1 VPAGRDTL
9 LTPGVGGPCYQG
21 GMSGLGDAASKIG
34 EKVVEILDIFDLSFF
49 ISGAVVMAALL
60 QFFGPL
66 DKALDQ
72 LEGAG
77 VFGLVLGSYVLGL
90 VCFAV
95 GRPVRTMLER
105 KRARR
110 ADHELFHRALLQQ
123 GLGVPGG
130 PGEALR
136 RYFGHG
142 VEVEDPAVRMAMY
155 TRMWAHVRCYP
166 ELQQSFS
173 LLNRYWVL
181 SASYDGLAI
190 AAFVWLL
197 PVWQKVGQQGTLAG
211 VGWAGLWTVAIFVA
225 LAACWHRAREYKRYQ
240 IEEIVAT
247 VAHWLSL
254 VGRRELEGVGP
265 ASGRAASRQDANAER
280 SADEGSLASEGD

>member
-1 VPAGRDTL
+1 
-9 LTPGVGGPCYQG
+9 
-21 GMSGLGDAASKIG
+21 MSGLGDAASKIG

-60 QFFGPL
+60 QFFGPITE
-66 DKALDQ
+66 ALDQ
-72 LEGAG
+72 LQGAG

-95 GRPVRTMLER
+95 GRPVRTLLER

-110 ADHELFHRALLQQ
+110 PDHELFHQALVQQ
-123 GLGVPGG
+123 GLGTAG
-130 PGEALR
+130 PDEALR

-142 VEVEDPAVRMAMY
+142 VEAQEPAVRMAMY
-155 TRMWAHVRCYP
+155 TRMWAHVRSYP

-190 AAFVWLL
+190 AALVWLL
-197 PVWQKVGQQGTLAG
+197 PVWQKAWQLQWSQAGIGWAVLWTLAIL
-211 VGWAGLWTVAIFVA
+211 AA
-225 LAACWHRAREYKRYQ
+225 LAACWHRSREYKRYQ

-247 VAHWLSL
+247 VAHWLCL
-254 VGRRELEGVGP
+254 VGRRELEGNAAAGRAV
-265 ASGRAASRQDANAER
+265 SQRAASVDGPSSGAEQV
-280 SADEGSLASEGD
+280 GSPR

>member
-1 VPAGRDTL
+1 
-9 LTPGVGGPCYQG
+9 
-21 GMSGLGDAASKIG
+21 MSGLGDAASKIG

-60 QFFGPL
+60 QLFGPL

-77 VFGLVLGSYVLGL
+77 VFGLVL
-90 VCFAV
+90 FAV
-95 GRPVRTMLER
+95 GRPVRTWVER
-105 KRARR
+105 KRKHSGPP
-110 ADHELFHRALLQQ
+110 DHELFHRSLVQQ
-123 GLGVPGG
+123 GLSAESKA
-130 PGEALR
+130 GEALR

-142 VEVEDPAVRMAMY
+142 VEAEDPGVRMAMY

-166 ELQQSFS
+166 ELNQSFS

-190 AAFVWLL
+190 AGLVWLL
-197 PVWQKVGQQGTLAG
+197 PVWKG
-211 VGWAGLWTVAIFVA
+211 VYAAPGVASGGWAALWTTAIGLGLW
-225 LAACWHRAREYKRYQ
+225 ACWHRAREYKRYQ
-240 IEEIVAT
+240 IEELVAT

-254 VGRRELEGVGP
+254 VGRREMEGRGGGAGGEKAP
-265 ASGRAASRQDANAER
+265 PGDGGNAG
-280 SADEGSLASEGD
+280 ADSLGET

>member
-1 VPAGRDTL
+1 
-9 LTPGVGGPCYQG
+9 
-21 GMSGLGDAASKIG
+21 MSGLGDAASKIG

-49 ISGAVVMAALL
+49 ISGAVVMGALL

-66 DKALDQ
+66 TEALDK

-95 GRPVRTMLER
+95 GRPLRSGFDR
-105 KRARR
+105 KRKGPP
-110 ADHELFHRALLQQ
+110 DHEIFHRALVQQ
-123 GLGVPGG
+123 GVVDGSAAD
-130 PGEALR
+130 EALR

-142 VEVEDPAVRMAMY
+142 VGVEEPGLRMAMY
-155 TRMWAHVRCYP
+155 TRMWAHVRSYS

-190 AAFVWLL
+190 AALVWLL
-197 PVWQKVGQQGTLAG
+197 PVWKPVYLEPGTVAIVGA
-211 VGWAGLWTVAIFVA
+211 VLWTVAIVVA
-225 LAACWHRAREYKRYQ
+225 LYFCWHRAREYKRYQ

-247 VAHWLSL
+247 VAHWLCL
-254 VGRRELEGVGP
+254 VGRRELEGTGGGP
-265 ASGRAASRQDANAER
+265 RKAPARDELDER
-280 SADEGSLASEGD
+280 GSSDDDG

>member
-1 VPAGRDTL
+1 
-9 LTPGVGGPCYQG
+9 
-21 GMSGLGDAASKIG
+21 MSGLGDAASKIG

-60 QFFGPL
+60 QLFGPL
-66 DKALDQ
+66 EKALDE

-95 GRPVRTMLER
+95 GRPVRTALER
-105 KRARR
+105 RR
-110 ADHELFHRALLQQ
+110 TPDHELFHRALVQQ
-123 GLGVPGG
+123 GLAEPGG
-130 PGEALR
+130 PGDALR
-136 RYFGHG
+136 RHFGHG
-142 VEVEDPAVRMAMY
+142 AEVRDPGVRMSMY

-181 SASYDGLAI
+181 SASYDGLAV
-190 AAFVWLL
+190 AALVWLL
-197 PVWQKVGQQGTLAG
+197 PVWQRAVHVQTTTEL
-211 VGWAGLWTVAIFVA
+211 VWAGLWTVLIAVA
-225 LAACWHRAREYKRYQ
+225 LLACWHRAREYKRYQ

-254 VGRRELEGVGP
+254 VGRRELDVGEPAPAAQREG
-265 ASGRAASRQDANAER
+265 
-280 SADEGSLASEGD
+280 EGEGEL

>member
-1 VPAGRDTL
+1 
-9 LTPGVGGPCYQG
+9 
-21 GMSGLGDAASKIG
+21 MSGLGDAASKIG

-49 ISGAVVMAALL
+49 ISGAVVMGALL

-66 DKALDQ
+66 TEALDELQ
-72 LEGAG
+72 GAG

-95 GRPVRTMLER
+95 GRPLRSGFDR
-105 KRARR
+105 KREGLP
-110 ADHELFHRALLQQ
+110 DHELFHRALLQQ
-123 GLGVPGG
+123 GVVVGSAAD
-130 PGEALR
+130 EALR

-142 VEVEDPAVRMAMY
+142 VGVEEPAMRMAMY
-155 TRMWAHVRCYP
+155 TRMWAHVRSYS

-190 AAFVWLL
+190 AALVWLL
-197 PVWQKVGQQGTLAG
+197 PVWKPVYHDPSTVPIVGA
-211 VGWAGLWTVAIFVA
+211 ALWTVAILVA
-225 LAACWHRAREYKRYQ
+225 LYFCWDRAREYKRYQ

-247 VAHWLSL
+247 VAHWLTL
-254 VGRRELEGVGP
+254 VGRRELDGSRGAAAR
-265 ASGRAASRQDANAER
+265 ASKMRDDADAGRESSDL
-280 SADEGSLASEGD
+280 DEG

>member
-1 VPAGRDTL
+1 
-9 LTPGVGGPCYQG
+9 
-21 GMSGLGDAASKIG
+21 MSGLGDAASKIG

-66 DKALDQ
+66 TDALDK

-95 GRPVRTMLER
+95 GRPVRTWLTP
-105 KRARR
+105 RR
-110 ADHELFHRALLQQ
+110 MKDDSALFHRSMLAQ
-123 GLGVPGG
+123 GLDQTRPAT
-130 PGEALR
+130 ALVEH
-136 RYFGHG
+136 FGYDIATADAAKH
-142 VEVEDPAVRMAMY
+142 MALY
-155 TRMWAHVRCYP
+155 TRMWAHVRCYS
-166 ELQQSFS
+166 ELQQSFT

-190 AAFVWLL
+190 AALVWLL
-197 PVWQKVGQQGTLAG
+197 PVWKAWYVEPGQGTLVEA
-211 VGWAGLWTVAIFVA
+211 VLWSVAIVVA
-225 LAACWHRAREYKRYQ
+225 LGFCWHRAREYKRYQ

-254 VGRRELEGVGP
+254 VGRRELDGTAP
-265 ASGRAASRQDANAER
+265 APSSATLREAASAGGPSSGED
-280 SADEGSLASEGD
+280 DGL

>member
-1 VPAGRDTL
+1 
-9 LTPGVGGPCYQG
+9 
-21 GMSGLGDAASKIG
+21 MSGLGDAASKIG

-66 DKALDQ
+66 TDALDK

-95 GRPVRTMLER
+95 GRPVRTRLER
-105 KRARR
+105 KRNRLP
-110 ADHELFHRALLQQ
+110 DHELFHRAMVQQ
-123 GLGVPGG
+123 GLAADSKAGD
-130 PGEALR
+130 ALR
-136 RYFGHG
+136 RYFGHDA
-142 VEVEDPAVRMAMY
+142 EVQDPAMRMAMY
-155 TRMWAHVRCYP
+155 TRMWAHVRSYP
-166 ELQQSFS
+166 ELQQSFT

-197 PVWQKVGQQGTLAG
+197 PVWQQTVQQGWSPASLGWSVVWTMAILA
-211 VGWAGLWTVAIFVA
+211 A
-225 LAACWHRAREYKRYQ
+225 LVACWHRAREYKRYQ

-247 VAHWLSL
+247 VAHWLCL
-254 VGRRELEGVGP
+254 VGRRELDGTAPEPSAAAGAGP
-265 ASGRAASRQDANAER
+265 S
-280 SADEGSLASEGD
+280 ASEDDGL

>member
-1 VPAGRDTL
+1 
-9 LTPGVGGPCYQG
+9 
-21 GMSGLGDAASKIG
+21 MSGLGDAASKIG

-60 QFFGPL
+60 QFFGPITEAL
-66 DKALDQ
+66 DK

-95 GRPVRTMLER
+95 GRPLRTWLTP
-105 KRARR
+105 RR
-110 ADHELFHRALLQQ
+110 FQN
-123 GLGVPGG
+123 
-130 PGEALR
+130 
-136 RYFGHG
+136 
-142 VEVEDPAVRMAMY
+142 DPAVFNRAMLAQGLDRGRPAELLKEHFGCDVAVADDGKRMALY
-155 TRMWAHVRCYP
+155 TRMWAHVRSYS
-166 ELQQSFS
+166 ELQQSFT

-190 AAFVWLL
+190 AALVWLL
-197 PVWQKVGQQGTLAG
+197 PVWKAWFDEPGPRRLLEAV
-211 VGWAGLWTVAIFVA
+211 LWTVAIVVA
-225 LAACWHRAREYKRYQ
+225 LGFCWHRAREYKRYQ

-254 VGRRELEGVGP
+254 VGRRELGGSGP
-265 ASGRAASRQDANAER
+265 APAAAGQAAGAASSAE
-280 SADEGSLASEGD
+280 SDDDL